1 MPTIVWTLILL
12 VCALGLFALEIL
24 NPGFG
29 LPGIAGIVLL
39 AADVYITAR
48 TVQEALIYGLI
59 AGVIVLLFL
68 FFGARLISKGK
79 MPKSLILDQA
89 EEDYRSSEDLSA
101 LLGTVGKA
109 LTVLRPAGMAE
120 LGGRKVDV
128 VTRGEFLD
136 KDSLVEVVEAAGGR
150 IVVRACQVTVP
161 AEPEKKEE

>member
-12 VCALGLFALEIL
+12 VCALGLFVVEIL

-48 TVQEALIYGLI
+48 TVQEALILGLI
-59 AGVIVLLFL
+59 AALIVLIFL
-68 FFGARLISKGK
+68 VFGARLISKGK
-79 MPKSLILDQA
+79 LPRSLILDQG

-101 LLGTVGKA
+101 LLGTTGKT

-120 LGGRKVDV
+120 LDGRKVDV

-136 KDSLVEVVEAAGGR
+136 KDSFVEVVEAAGGR
-150 IVVRACQVTVP
+150 IVVRACQDP
-161 AEPEKKEE
+161 AQPES

>member
-12 VCALGLFALEIL
+12 VCALGLFVVEIL

-48 TVQEALIYGLI
+48 TVQEALILGLI
-59 AGVIVLLFL
+59 AALIVLIFL
-68 FFGARLISKGK
+68 VFGARLLSKGK
-79 MPKSLILDQA
+79 LPKSLILDQA

-101 LLGTVGKA
+101 LLGTTGRT

-128 VTRGEFLD
+128 VTRGEFLE

-150 IVVRACQVTVP
+150 IVVRACQDP
-161 AEPEKKEE
+161 AQPES

>member
-12 VCALGLFALEIL
+12 VCALGLFVVEIL

-48 TVQEALIYGLI
+48 TVQEAMILGLI
-59 AGVIVLLFL
+59 AALIVLIFL
-68 FFGARLISKGK
+68 VFGARLISKGK
-79 MPKSLILDQA
+79 LPKSLILDQA

-101 LLGTVGKA
+101 LLGTTGRT

-120 LGGRKVDV
+120 LGGR
-128 VTRGEFLD
+128 RGHP
-136 KDSLVEVVEAAGGR
+136 GR
-150 IVVRACQVTVP
+150 ISG
-161 AEPEKKEE
+161 

>member
-12 VCALGLFALEIL
+12 VCALGLFVVEIL

-48 TVQEALIYGLI
+48 TVQEAMILGLI
-59 AGVIVLLFL
+59 AALIVLIFL
-68 FFGARLISKGK
+68 VFGARLISKGK
-79 MPKSLILDQA
+79 LPKSLILDQA

-101 LLGTVGKA
+101 LLGTTGKT

-128 VTRGEFLD
+128 VTRGEFLE

-150 IVVRACQVTVP
+150 IVVRACQDP
-161 AEPEKKEE
+161 AQPES

>member
-12 VCALGLFALEIL
+12 VCALGLFVVEIL

-48 TVQEALIYGLI
+48 TVQEAMILGLI
-59 AGVIVLLFL
+59 AALIVLIFL
-68 FFGARLISKGK
+68 VFGARLISKGK
-79 MPKSLILDQA
+79 LPKSLILDQA

-101 LLGTVGKA
+101 LLGTTGRT

-136 KDSLVEVVEAAGGR
+136 KDSFVEVVEAAGGR
-150 IVVRACQVTVP
+150 IVVRACQDP
-161 AEPEKKEE
+161 AQPES

>member
-12 VCALGLFALEIL
+12 VCALGLFVVEIL

-48 TVQEALIYGLI
+48 TVQEAMILGLI
-59 AGVIVLLFL
+59 AALIVLIFL
-68 FFGARLISKGK
+68 VFGARLISKGK
-79 MPKSLILDQA
+79 LPKSLILDQA
-89 EEDYRSSEDLSA
+89 EEDYRSSEDMSA
-101 LLGTVGKA
+101 LLGTTGKT

-120 LGGRKVDV
+120 LDGRKVDV

-136 KDSLVEVVEAAGGR
+136 KDSFVEVVEAAGGR
-150 IVVRACQVTVP
+150 IVVRACQDP
-161 AEPEKKEE
+161 AQPES

>member
-12 VCALGLFALEIL
+12 VCALGLFVLEIL

-39 AADVYITAR
+39 AADVYITAK
-48 TVQEALIYGLI
+48 TLQEALILGLI
-59 AGVIVLLFL
+59 AGLIVLAFL
-68 FFGARLISKGK
+68 VIGARIISRGK
-79 MPKSLILDQA
+79 LPKSLILDQA

-101 LLGTVGKA
+101 LLGTTGRTV
-109 LTVLRPAGMAE
+109 TVLRPAGMAE

-128 VTRGEFLD
+128 VTQGEFLD

-150 IVVRACQVTVP
+150 IVVRACQDP
-161 AEPEKKEE
+161 ALPEVKEE

>member
-12 VCALGLFALEIL
+12 VCALGLFVVEIL

-48 TVQEALIYGLI
+48 TVQEAMILGLI
-59 AGVIVLLFL
+59 AALIVLIFL
-68 FFGARLISKGK
+68 VFGARLISKGK
-79 MPKSLILDQA
+79 LPKSLILDQA
-89 EEDYRSSEDLSA
+89 EEDYRSSEDMSA
-101 LLGTVGKA
+101 LLGTTGKT

-136 KDSLVEVVEAAGGR
+136 KDSFVEVVEAAGGR
-150 IVVRACQVTVP
+150 IVVRACQDP
-161 AEPEKKEE
+161 AQPES

>member
-1 MPTIVWTLILL
+1 MPTIVWTVILL
-12 VCALGLFALEIL
+12 VCALGLLAVEVI

-39 AADVYITAR
+39 AVDVIITAKNL
-48 TVQEALIYGLI
+48 QQALILGLI

-68 FFGARLISKGK
+68 VIGARLISRGK
-79 MPKSLILDQA
+79 LPRSLILDQA
-89 EEDYRSSEDLSA
+89 EGDYRSSEDLSA

-136 KDSLVEVVEAAGGR
+136 KDSLVEVVDAAGGR
-150 IVVRACQVTVP
+150 IVVRACQDP
-161 AEPEKKEE
+161 ALPESKEE

>member
-12 VCALGLFALEIL
+12 VCALGLFVVEIL

-48 TVQEALIYGLI
+48 TVQEALILGLI
-59 AGVIVLLFL
+59 AALIVLIFL
-68 FFGARLISKGK
+68 VFGARRISKGK
-79 MPKSLILDQA
+79 LPKSLILDQA

-101 LLGTVGKA
+101 LLGTTGRT

-128 VTRGEFLD
+128 VTRGEFLE

-150 IVVRACQVTVP
+150 IVVRACQDP
-161 AEPEKKEE
+161 AQPES

>member
-12 VCALGLFALEIL
+12 VCALGLFVVEIL

-48 TVQEALIYGLI
+48 TVQEAMILGLI
-59 AGVIVLLFL
+59 AALIVLIFL
-68 FFGARLISKGK
+68 VFGARLISKGK
-79 MPKSLILDQA
+79 LPKSLILDQA
-89 EEDYRSSEDLSA
+89 EEDYRSSEDMSA
-101 LLGTVGKA
+101 LLGTTGKT

-150 IVVRACQVTVP
+150 IVVRACQDP
-161 AEPEKKEE
+161 AQPES

>member
-12 VCALGLFALEIL
+12 VCALGLFVVEIL

-48 TVQEALIYGLI
+48 TVQEALILGLI
-59 AGVIVLLFL
+59 AALIVLIFL
-68 FFGARLISKGK
+68 VFGARLISKGK
-79 MPKSLILDQA
+79 LPKSLILDQA

-101 LLGTVGKA
+101 LLGTTGRT

-128 VTRGEFLD
+128 VTRGEFLE

-150 IVVRACQVTVP
+150 IVVRACQDP
-161 AEPEKKEE
+161 AQPES

>member
-12 VCALGLFALEIL
+12 VCALGLFVVEIL

-48 TVQEALIYGLI
+48 TVQEAMILGLI
-59 AGVIVLLFL
+59 AALIVLIFL
-68 FFGARLISKGK
+68 VFGARLISKGK
-79 MPKSLILDQA
+79 LPKSLILDQA

-101 LLGTVGKA
+101 LLGTTGKT

-120 LGGRKVDV
+120 LDGRKVDV

-136 KDSLVEVVEAAGGR
+136 KDSFVEVVEAAGGR
-150 IVVRACQVTVP
+150 IVVRACQDP
-161 AEPEKKEE
+161 AQPES

>member
-12 VCALGLFALEIL
+12 VCALGLFVLEIL

-29 LPGIAGIVLL
+29 LPAIAGIVLL

-48 TVQEALIYGLI
+48 TLQEALILGLI
-59 AGVIVLLFL
+59 AGLIVLAFL
-68 FFGARLISKGK
+68 VIGARIISRGK
-79 MPKSLILDQA
+79 LPKSLILDQA

-101 LLGTVGKA
+101 LLGTTGRTV
-109 LTVLRPAGMAE
+109 TVLRPAGMAE

-128 VTRGEFLD
+128 VTQGEFLD

-150 IVVRACQVTVP
+150 IVVRACQDP
-161 AEPEKKEE
+161 ALPEVKEE

>member
-12 VCALGLFALEIL
+12 VCALGLFVVEIL

-48 TVQEALIYGLI
+48 TVQEAMILGLI
-59 AGVIVLLFL
+59 AALIVLIFL
-68 FFGARLISKGK
+68 VFGARLISKGK
-79 MPKSLILDQA
+79 LPKSLILDQA
-89 EEDYRSSEDLSA
+89 EEDYRSSEDMSA
-101 LLGTVGKA
+101 LLATTGKT

-136 KDSLVEVVEAAGGR
+136 KDSFVEVVEAAGGR
-150 IVVRACQVTVP
+150 IVVRACQDP
-161 AEPEKKEE
+161 ALPES

>member
-12 VCALGLFALEIL
+12 VCALGLFVVEIL

-29 LPGIAGIVLL
+29 LPGIAGIVIL

-48 TVQEALIYGLI
+48 TVQEAMILGLI
-59 AGVIVLLFL
+59 AALIVLIFL
-68 FFGARLISKGK
+68 VFGARLISKGK
-79 MPKSLILDQA
+79 LPKSLILDQA

-101 LLGTVGKA
+101 LLGTTGKT

-128 VTRGEFLD
+128 VFFFFL
-136 KDSLVEVVEAAGGR
+136 EAAGGR
-150 IVVRACQVTVP
+150 IVVRACQDP
-161 AEPEKKEE
+161 ALPEN

>member
-12 VCALGLFALEIL
+12 VCALGLFVVEIL

-48 TVQEALIYGLI
+48 TVQEAMILGLI
-59 AGVIVLLFL
+59 AALIVLIFL
-68 FFGARLISKGK
+68 VFGARLISKGK
-79 MPKSLILDQA
+79 LPKSLILDQA
-89 EEDYRSSEDLSA
+89 EEDYRSREDLSA
-101 LLGTVGKA
+101 LLGTTGKT

-120 LGGRKVDV
+120 LDGRKVDV

-136 KDSLVEVVEAAGGR
+136 KDSFVEVVEAAGGR
-150 IVVRACQVTVP
+150 IVVRACQDP
-161 AEPEKKEE
+161 AQPES

>member
-12 VCALGLFALEIL
+12 VCALGLFVVEIL

-48 TVQEALIYGLI
+48 TVQEAMILGLI
-59 AGVIVLLFL
+59 AALIVLIFL
-68 FFGARLISKGK
+68 VFGARLISKGK
-79 MPKSLILDQA
+79 LPKSLILDQA

-101 LLGTVGKA
+101 LLGTTGKT

-136 KDSLVEVVEAAGGR
+136 KDSFVEVVEAAGGR
-150 IVVRACQVTVP
+150 IVVRACQDP
-161 AEPEKKEE
+161 AQPES

>member
-12 VCALGLFALEIL
+12 VCALGLLVVEIL

-48 TVQEALIYGLI
+48 TVQEAMILGLI
-59 AGVIVLLFL
+59 AALIVLIFL
-68 FFGARLISKGK
+68 VFGARLISKGK
-79 MPKSLILDQA
+79 LPKSLILDQA

-101 LLGTVGKA
+101 LLGTTGKT

-128 VTRGEFLD
+128 VTRGEFLE

-150 IVVRACQVTVP
+150 IVVRACQDP
-161 AEPEKKEE
+161 AQPES

>member
-12 VCALGLFALEIL
+12 VCALGLFVVEIL

-48 TVQEALIYGLI
+48 TVQEAMILGLI
-59 AGVIVLLFL
+59 AALIVLIFL
-68 FFGARLISKGK
+68 VFGARLISKGK
-79 MPKSLILDQA
+79 LPKSLILDQA

-101 LLGTVGKA
+101 LLGTTGKT

-136 KDSLVEVVEAAGGR
+136 KDSFVEVVEAAGGR
-150 IVVRACQVTVP
+150 IVVRACQDP
-161 AEPEKKEE
+161 AQPETKEE

>member
-12 VCALGLFALEIL
+12 VCALGLFVVEIL

-48 TVQEALIYGLI
+48 TVQEAMILGLI
-59 AGVIVLLFL
+59 AALIVLIFL
-68 FFGARLISKGK
+68 VFGARLISKGK
-79 MPKSLILDQA
+79 LPKSLILDQA

-101 LLGTVGKA
+101 LLGTVGKTV
-109 LTVLRPAGMAE
+109 TVLRPAGMAE

-128 VTRGEFLD
+128 VTQGEFLD
-136 KDSLVEVVEAAGGR
+136 KGSFVKVVEAAGGR
-150 IVVRACQVTVP
+150 IVVQACQDP
-161 AEPEKKEE
+161 ALPEN